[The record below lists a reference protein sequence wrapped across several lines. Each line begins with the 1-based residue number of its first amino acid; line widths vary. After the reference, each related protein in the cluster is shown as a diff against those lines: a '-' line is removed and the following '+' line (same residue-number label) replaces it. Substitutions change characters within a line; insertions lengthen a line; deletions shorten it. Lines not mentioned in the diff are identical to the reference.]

1 MYVPTHRS
9 SRTVL
14 ALTLLLLC
22 RPLIS
27 AQPQLPCG
35 QEAIPQYPSL
45 LSPPV
50 VTFWSQSG
58 IGAHWQPPVCTGWS
72 ASGFS
77 TLVTTVAR
85 FRDASDT
92 DALLRRIGAISHLA
106 GMRYWST
113 THQRWQTL
121 ITEAH
126 AVTGPQGSRRQDFS
140 PNEMKEGAILHFE
153 QTDNLA
159 GKAVYRLRVAE
170 ASPNRIVFD
179 VENVTTMRY
188 LLLTLFHPGELQ
200 TIYFLDR
207 EAPDIWRYYGV
218 VRSGRNASGLTT
230 GKESSSINRAV
241 AFFRHL
247 AQIPDD
253 LEPPAAK

>member
-1 MYVPTHRS
+1 M
-9 SRTVL
+9 L
-14 ALTLLLLC
+14 ALPLLLLYP
-22 RPLIS
+22 PLIG

-35 QEAIPQYPSL
+35 QEAIPPYPNLS
-45 LSPPV
+45 SPPV
-50 VTFWSQSG
+50 VTFWGQSG
-58 IGAHWQPPVCTGWS
+58 VGADWKPPVCTGWR

-85 FRDASDT
+85 FRDASET
-92 DALLRRIGAISHLA
+92 EGLLRRIGAISHLA

-126 AVTGPQGSRRQDFS
+126 AMAGPQGSRRQDFS
-140 PNEMKEGAILHFE
+140 PNEMKEGATLHFE

-159 GKAVYRLRVAE
+159 GKAVYRLHVAE

-218 VRSGRNASGLTT
+218 VRSGRNASGLTA

-247 AQIPDD
+247 AQFPDD